1 MISLEFCCSWRLSA
15 CSTGD
20 SFKLCFSA
28 ATDLQKAQHLP
39 ACLQHSLMESGSQKL
54 MTRERIGPLFSL
66 CPVKG
71 PPSFMG
77 YHLRHPLFVLCFL
90 LNGNQLHKAHIQRDT
105 YEYMCINM
113 HIICVLTRVTY
124 VYKAAF
130 SFRGSP
136 RYFLMKDYIWKL

>member
-39 ACLQHSLMESGSQKL
+39 ACLQHSLMKSGSQEL
-54 MTRERIGPLFSL
+54 MAREHIGPPFSW

-71 PPSFMG
+71 LPSFMG
-77 YHLRHPLFVLCFL
+77 CHLRHPVFVLCFL
-90 LNGNQLHKAHIQRDT
+90 LNGNQLHKTHIQRDI
-105 YEYMCINM
+105 YKYMCINM

-130 SFRGSP
+130 NFKGPP
-136 RYFLMKDYIWKL
+136 RHFLMKAYFGKL